1 MLQLEILVEN
11 GFGHANGQGAMEEE
25 DVEKVTKKNIF
36 KPFFGPK
43 SSTRPK

>member
-25 DVEKVTKKNIF
+25 DVEKVTEKNIF
-36 KPFFGPK
+36 RQSQIKYK
-43 SSTRPK
+43 A

>member
-11 GFGHANGQGAMEEE
+11 GFGHANDQDALEEE

-36 KPFFGPK
+36 KQTQIK
-43 SSTRPK
+43 YKA